1 MEERLLTENE
11 KQMYIDAVAN
21 DVYKKPYDKLKHEE
35 VVSLKLNLY
44 MREEHS
50 DELTYNEYRQLID
63 HIEQKR

>member
-11 KQMYIDAVAN
+11 KQMYVDAVSN
-21 DVYKKPYDKLKHEE
+21 DVYKKPYDKLRREE

-50 DELTYNEYRQLID
+50 DELTYTEYRQLID
-63 HIEQKR
+63 FIEQQ